1 MLSHLAVPILNYAQ
15 GAEVPSF
22 YQRIAHELYG
32 LALVGTFGYG
42 QLLLQRLFFIGHSGK
57 NRKGNL
63 YSLALLSTGPPDE
76 EAYNFINGYFVGMI
90 TSDKSYLSEPIE

>member
-42 QLLLQRLFFIGHSGK
+42 QLLLQRLFFTGHSGK

-76 EAYNFINGYFVGMI
+76 EAYNFINGYFVDMI
-90 TSDKSYLSEPIE
+90 TSDKSNLSEPIK